1 MIFSRREKDI
11 KFLLHIVITNE
22 DSRMSGADYAPSGY
36 RPDAK
41 DLEAI
46 LGPLEAEV
54 LNVVYEMGKPIRVR
68 EVYEKMREGRKIAYT
83 TVMSTMNTLHEKGIL
98 DRKVTEG
105 KGGLLYVYWPK
116 MSKAEIQRS
125 AVKHIMDSLVK
136 NFGEALTSYLVEFNR
151 SNKDK
156 KEEK

>member
-1 MIFSRREKDI
+1 
-11 KFLLHIVITNE
+11 
-22 DSRMSGADYAPSGY
+22 MSNGNYTPSGY

-46 LGPLEAEV
+46 LGPLEADV
-54 LNVVYEMGKPIRVR
+54 LSAVYEMGKPIRVR
-68 EVYEKMREGRKIAYT
+68 EVYEKMKGERKIAYT

-105 KGGLLYVYWPK
+105 RGGLLYVYWPK
-116 MSKAEIQRS
+116 MSRSEIERS

-136 NFGEALTSYLVEFNR
+136 NFGEAVTSYLVEMKTTE
-151 SNKDK
+151 SNEK
-156 KEEK
+156 KA